1 MLNDWIKIFSTANP
15 IEAEIV
21 LSMLHEHG
29 IDAVE
34 INKRDSSYQA
44 FGYVELYCPKI
55 HVMEAM
61 LLINKN
67 KHTNE

>member
-1 MLNDWIKIFSTANP
+1 MASDWVKIFTTSNP

-34 INKRDSSYQA
+34 MNKRDSSYQA
-44 FGYVELYCPKI
+44 FGYVDLYCSQI
-55 HVMEAM
+55 DVMEA
-61 LLINKN
+61 LVLITKNNKR
-67 KHTNE
+67 

>member
-1 MLNDWIKIFSTANP
+1 MLNDWVKIFATPNP

-21 LSMLHEHG
+21 LSMLQEHG

-34 INKRDSSYQA
+34 MNKRDSSYQA

-55 HVMEAM
+55 NVMEA
-61 LLINKN
+61 LQLIHKN
-67 KHTNE
+67 KK

>member
-1 MLNDWIKIFSTANP
+1 MVNDWIKVFSTGNP

-34 INKRDSSYQA
+34 MNKRDSSYQV
-44 FGYVELYCPKI
+44 FGYVELYCPKDNVI
-55 HVMEAM
+55 EA
-61 LLINKN
+61 LHLINK
-67 KHTNE
+67 K